1 MIMNTPLIQFQNVSK
16 KFGDKI
22 VLDGVDL
29 SIYPG
34 EVTSLV
40 GMSGSGKSVTLK
52 LIIGLL
58 NPDQGDIFFKGK
70 AVREMHSRERRE
82 IKLMINFMFQ
92 NNALFDSM
100 NVFENIALPLSE
112 KGGNSREEIRKRV
125 ENKIDLLDLQGTL
138 DKYPSQI
145 SGGMQKRVALARALV
160 NDPQV
165 VLFDEPTTG
174 LDPTRK
180 NSVLSMI
187 TNNQKNFGFTAVLV
201 SHDVPDVFY
210 ISNRVAIIDEGRII
224 YQGPPEDL
232 EQSDYEL
239 IHEFI
244 NSQSTLENEVMGLA
258 TPRGLE
264 TSYRLAIQNNT
275 LGERFVAIL
284 YTIQN
289 FSRIRELVGNLMAH
303 NIISTLSSI
312 LNKHFGREDII
323 LGRYSEDRIL
333 CILPENDLNKV
344 EKIVNNIS
352 ADLYKQEFLREFKY
366 KKKCMDFSITSGMT
380 TGNPD
385 WSLYELVQNAENREK
400 ELARLR
406 CGNQEKGNKHE
417 TMSIF

>member
-1 MIMNTPLIQFQNVSK
+1 MNTPLIQFQNVSK

-58 NPDQGDIFFKGK
+58 KPDKGDILFKGK
-70 AVREMHSRERRE
+70 TIREMSSREKKDM
-82 IKLMINFMFQ
+82 KLLVNFMFQ

-112 KGGNSREEIRKRV
+112 KSRIKRQEITKRV
-125 ENKIDLLDLQGTL
+125 ENKIELLDLQGTL

-210 ISNRVAIIDEGRII
+210 ISNRVAIIDEGKII
-224 YQGPPEDL
+224 YQGAPEEL
-232 EQSDYEL
+232 EQSDQEL

-244 NSQSTLENEVMGLA
+244 NSQSTLENEVMGLN

-264 TSYRLAIQNNT
+264 TSYRYAAKNNI
-275 LGERFVAIL
+275 LGDEFLVIL
-284 YTIQN
+284 YTVQN
-289 FSRIRELVGNLMAH
+289 FSRIQEIVGILMAH
-303 NIISTLSSI
+303 NIIATLSSV
-312 LNKHFGREDII
+312 LNNNLSGDNII
-323 LGRYSEDRIL
+323 LGRCCDDRIL
-333 CILPENDLNKV
+333 CILPESDLNKAENMV
-344 EKIVNNIS
+344 SKIS
-352 ADLYKQEFLREFKY
+352 ADLQNQDFLRQSKY
-366 KKKCMDFSITSGMT
+366 IKKCMDFSITSGIT
-380 TGNPD
+380 TGRPD
-385 WSLYELVQNAENREK
+385 QSLYDLIEMAGNREK
-400 ELARLR
+400 ELATLR
-406 CGNQEKGNKHE
+406 CGDQGEGN
-417 TMSIF
+417 